1 MPPRRLLPILCLA
14 GAAVVVAWFLLSHS
28 REDERPAPTSR
39 VLAEPDAAP
48 TFAAAAPSEPSQE
61 IAVRAEPAA
70 EPAAVESSAKAEPKF
85 LWPRQDPDGKPYRIT
100 GRVLMPDG
108 VTPAAGARV
117 NLDDAG
123 YDDNRT
129 LTDEAGR
136 FVISPTPGVAFEGA
150 QLFAVSADERA
161 WGERLGIGSDAKG
174 DMDLGDFVLEV
185 LRRVELLLVDSQGRP
200 VPDAM
205 ALLEVD
211 DRGRGRASDADGLL
225 VVEPLPAPCRSVEIW
240 ARGFARK
247 TVSVEPLPLAPVKV
261 TLSRCPILALH
272 VRGADGGSPEG
283 FMVEVKAAEEIVYTP
298 RPVDLS
304 FSVHRSIAERV
315 GLTEP
320 IWVQRL
326 PGPDGAPGTA
336 VRYVFQPF
344 ADEPIV
350 IGDLRSGVELEISLV
365 AAGGGLAWGPERLTL
380 APEEIRELQL
390 APVVRSKRIE
400 VRVRG
405 PDGQPVDGGWVTL
418 GAPGAMIGATD
429 WCDAGVAEFDN
440 VLLDRALITLNC
452 PPAARTVL
460 RDVSLVAGVPV
471 EITLAPG
478 LSVEVSLVD
487 AGGQPARADDVFVS
501 IGGVG
506 FPNISHSP
514 SDPERDAKSTFVI
527 DALPPGPVRLL
538 FTHGGERA
546 ILEGDTSQPKWTLT
560 VPWSDAPR

>member
-1 MPPRRLLPILCLA
+1 MPLRRMLPVFGLA
-14 GAAVVVAWFLLSHS
+14 GAAVVAAWFVLSRS
-28 REDERPAPTSR
+28 AEDEPPAPTSR

-61 IAVRAEPAA
+61 IEVRAEP
-70 EPAAVESSAKAEPKF
+70 PAVEPSAQAAPKF

-100 GRVLMPDG
+100 GRVLLPDG

-150 QLFAVSADERA
+150 QLIAVSADMRA
-161 WGERLGIGSDAKG
+161 WGERLGVDSDAKG
-174 DMDLGDFVLEV
+174 DMDLGDLVLEV
-185 LRRVELLLVDSQGRP
+185 LRRVELQLVDSQGRP

-211 DRGRGRASDADGLL
+211 NGGRSRASDVDGVL
-225 VVEPLPAPCRSVEIW
+225 VVEPLPALCRSLEIW
-240 ARGFARK
+240 ARGFARE
-247 TVSVEPLPLAPVKV
+247 TVSVDPLPLAPVKV
-261 TLSRCPILALH
+261 TLSRCPVLALH
-272 VRGADGGSPEG
+272 VRGAEGGSPEG
-283 FMVEVKAAEEIVYTP
+283 LMVEVKAAEEIVNSP
-298 RPVDLS
+298 RPTDEPS
-304 FSVHRSIAERV
+304 FSVHGRIADRV

-326 PGPDGAPGTA
+326 AGPDGAASTA

-365 AAGGGLAWGPERLTL
+365 AAGGGIAWGPERLTL

-390 APVVRSKRIE
+390 APVVRPRRIE
-400 VRVRG
+400 VHVRG

-429 WCDAGVAEFDN
+429 WCDDGVAEFDN
-440 VLLDRALITLNC
+440 LLLDRATITVNC
-452 PPAARTVL
+452 PPGARTVL
-460 RDVSLVAGVPV
+460 RDVLLVAGVPV
-471 EITLAPG
+471 EVTLVPG

-487 AGGQPARADDVFVS
+487 AVGQPAMADDVFVS
-501 IGGVG
+501 IDDVG
-506 FPNISHSP
+506 FPNISHSASEP
-514 SDPERDAKSTFVI
+514 GRDAKSTFVI

-538 FTHGGERA
+538 FTHGEERA
-546 ILEGDTSQPKWTLT
+546 MLEIDTSQPKRTFT
-560 VPWSDAPR
+560 VPWSDASR